1 MLAINTNSN
10 YFIENQPSV
19 AKELLESLK
28 KLFNDFI
35 GEKIAN
41 QRFENLKKD
50 FMFLTNEAHRLNAEI
65 EIIRDFIDNYY
76 INDASSDEKIL
87 NASSNLFSLSKLTP
101 NLKMSER
108 KSFDESSSIIFSFS
122 FISPTRELNES
133 ANSLMSLSAEGFI
146 TSSEPC
152 AALWA
157 TPDMRL

>member
-65 EIIRDFIDNYY
+65 EIIRDLCCDYFSHCKRPSYY
-76 INDASSDEKIL
+76 IDIFDDAYWIKYYEI
-87 NASSNLFSLSKLTP
+87 A
-101 NLKMSER
+101 
-108 KSFDESSSIIFSFS
+108 
-122 FISPTRELNES
+122 
-133 ANSLMSLSAEGFI
+133 
-146 TSSEPC
+146 
-152 AALWA
+152 
-157 TPDMRL
+157 

>member
-10 YFIENQPSV
+10 YFIENQPYV

-87 NASSNLFSLSKLTP
+87 NKYSTMLDKLYSKIE
-101 NLKMSER
+101 N
-108 KSFDESSSIIFSFS
+108 I
-122 FISPTRELNES
+122 
-133 ANSLMSLSAEGFI
+133 
-146 TSSEPC
+146 
-152 AALWA
+152 
-157 TPDMRL
+157 